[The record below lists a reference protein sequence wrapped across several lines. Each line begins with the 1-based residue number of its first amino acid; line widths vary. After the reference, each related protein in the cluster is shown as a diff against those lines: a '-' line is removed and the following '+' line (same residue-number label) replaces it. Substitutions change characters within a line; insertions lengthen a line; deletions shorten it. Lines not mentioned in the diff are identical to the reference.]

1 MLSLQTR
8 SQTCL
13 CGPPLQIHG
22 HLCDVGKPG
31 ADSCQVCRPQL
42 STDKFI
48 AGNQTSSPILVM
60 FKKTYLRSICL
71 HYQQY
76 LILNRHFL
84 SFLNNAAGIT
94 IFILCCISAYLPGIE
109 AERRRWE
116 AVIDDLHEIKY
127 TSDSIDACLYTAYTD
142 KPDECEVQ
150 VMECFLLELKVI
162 SHECEIRKGCKI
174 KQYVRNVL
182 ANVKANL
189 PKNTSLPTS
198 PNRNKITCKQ
208 CEEYEERNFIKFI
221 ETFEEFAKHKL
232 KFLLHI
238 PK

>member
-1 MLSLQTR
+1 M
-8 SQTCL
+8 
-13 CGPPLQIHG
+13 
-22 HLCDVGKPG
+22 
-31 ADSCQVCRPQL
+31 
-42 STDKFI
+42 
-48 AGNQTSSPILVM
+48 LVM
-60 FKKTYLRSICL
+60 AWPPWYSIGAQHWLGTQKTYLRSICL

-198 PNRNKITCKQ
+198 LNRNKITCKQ